1 MTQFLSSREIYESV
15 ICGIVPQV
23 RERLW
28 IATADIKD
36 MYVDTGGRD
45 MVPFLEVLDGM
56 VKCGIEVRLIH
67 AKDPGP
73 NWRDDFDRYPTL
85 WTAMERMLCP
95 RVHFKCIIVDGVK
108 AYFGSAN
115 LTGAGM
121 GAKSERKRNFENG
134 VLTDDP
140 ALVNTLVEQF
150 DSVWRNAPVPQASG
164 SPTSVARSFAKQSRK
179 RVRAFCRDC
188 GRREHCTD
196 PVV

>member
-1 MTQFLSSREIYESV
+1 MTLFLSNREIYERV
-15 ICGIVPQV
+15 ICGVVPQAK
-23 RERLW
+23 ERLW

-36 MYVDTGGRD
+36 MYVDTMAAERSEGRAKRGDSRGVSRVPSGRD
-45 MVPFLEVLDGM
+45 VVPFLEVLDGM
-56 VKCGIEVRLIH
+56 VKRGVEVRLIH

-121 GAKSERKRNFENG
+121 GAKSEKKRNFENG
-134 VLTDDP
+134 ILTDDP
-140 ALVNTLVEQF
+140 ALVKPLVEQF
-150 DSVWRNAPVPQASG
+150 DSVWRG
-164 SPTSVARSFAKQSRK
+164 
-179 RVRAFCRDC
+179 AFCREC
-188 GRREHCTD
+188 GRRKFCSD
-196 PVV
+196 PMR